1 MRLTSDFFVSAVV
14 RRAFT
19 EGAFAGVTH
28 RGATEAGAIFLVVDW
43 LDGTADLYGPAP
55 QTSFDAGQPERQFE
69 RVLERVDRL
78 AILEKLERERRFD
91 RDLWV
96 VEIEDRL
103 GRTFLPDA
111 VTP

>member
-1 MRLTSDFFVSAVV
+1 MVP
-14 RRAFT
+14 RRRPRST
-19 EGAFAGVTH
+19 
-28 RGATEAGAIFLVVDW
+28 R
-43 LDGTADLYGPAP
+43 
-55 QTSFDAGQPERQFE
+55 GQPERQFE